1 MREWIVG
8 RNPIFEVLQAQKRQ
22 SYQLQ
27 VAKGAILKGRL
38 AHIIQICES
47 RKIPIRRVSNEKV
60 DAKGHGHQGVAIEV
74 NGYPYCTIY
83 DILECIEEDVQPAF
97 LLILDTLQDPQNLGT
112 LLRTADVTGVQGV
125 ILPLRRSATVTPAVV
140 RASSGAT
147 EHLNIA
153 QANLAQTIVY
163 LKQKGIWIIG
173 LEHSPKAKKPQEI
186 AFSIPLAFVVGS
198 EGQGMRNLTRKSCD
212 MFLRLPMRGHVDSL
226 NASVAGSIALYLA
239 WEQRNFEGESAVN
252 IDGISES

>member
-83 DILECIEEDVQPAF
+83 DILERIEEDVQPAF

-112 LLRTADVTGVQGV
+112 LLRTADVTGVQ
-125 ILPLRRSATVTPAVV
+125 
-140 RASSGAT
+140 
-147 EHLNIA
+147 
-153 QANLAQTIVY
+153 
-163 LKQKGIWIIG
+163 
-173 LEHSPKAKKPQEI
+173 I

-252 IDGISES
+252 MS